1 MNVSKNW
8 AWQGGLSHIKNA
20 LIHGYN
26 EPWLL
31 FWARYKPFYSLG
43 VILKKSLLAG
53 LFAVAGVTLASSVFA
68 QLPAKMMPLAADVVV
83 LSATVDSV
91 DAKKRI
97 VVLKDANGNLAQM
110 NVAKS
115 VNDLDKV
122 KKGDVFLVEHAQA
135 VAVGLTAVGKDQKPG
150 VSGVRSVVVAG
161 KGSAKPFEETTDT
174 VYATVKISTI
184 DQKTRI
190 VTFTMPNGEK
200 QKVKVDQAVL
210 GLEKFK
216 AGDDVMVEFVDDTAI
231 GFVTPKK

>member
-1 MNVSKNW
+1 MVTMNCGSV
-8 AWQGGLSHIKNA
+8 LS
-20 LIHGYN
+20 
-26 EPWLL
+26 PS
-31 FWARYKPFYSLG
+31 KPFTQLG

-53 LFAVAGVTLASSVFA
+53 LFAAVGITFASSVFA
-68 QLPAKMMPLAADVVV
+68 QLPAKMLPLAADVVV

-135 VAVGLTAVGKDQKPG
+135 VAIGLTAVGKDQKPG
-150 VSGVRSVVVAG
+150 VSGVRSVVIAG
-161 KGSAKPFEETTDT
+161 KGSAKPFEETTET

-190 VTFTMPNGEK
+190 VTFTMPSGEK
-200 QKVKVDQAVL
+200 QKAKVDPAVL

-216 AGDDVMVEFVDDTAI
+216 AGDDVMIEFVDDTAI

>member
-1 MNVSKNW
+1 M
-8 AWQGGLSHIKNA
+8 
-20 LIHGYN
+20 
-26 EPWLL
+26 
-31 FWARYKPFYSLG
+31 
-43 VILKKSLLAG
+43 KKSLLAG
-53 LFAVAGVTLASSVFA
+53 LFAAIGITFTIAAFA
-68 QLPAKMMPLAADVVV
+68 QLPTKMLPLAADVVV

-115 VNDLDKV
+115 INDLDKV

-135 VAVGLTAVGKDQKPG
+135 IAVGLTAAAKDAKPG

-174 VYATVKISTI
+174 IYATVKISTI

-190 VTFTMPNGEK
+190 VTFTLPNGEK
-200 QKVKVDQAVL
+200 QKVKVDPSVL

-216 AGDDVMVEFVDDTAI
+216 AGDDVIVEFVDDTAI
-231 GFVTPKK
+231 GFVTAKK

>member
-1 MNVSKNW
+1 MARNRAHPK
-8 AWQGGLSHIKNA
+8 
-20 LIHGYN
+20 
-26 EPWLL
+26 L
-31 FWARYKPFYSLG
+31 FTQLG

-53 LFAVAGVTLASSVFA
+53 LFAAVGLTCAASVFA
-68 QLPAKMMPLAADVVV
+68 QLPAKMLPLAAEVVV

-110 NVAKS
+110 NVSKS

-150 VSGVRSVVVAG
+150 VSGVRSVVIAG
-161 KGSAKPFEETTDT
+161 KGSAKPFEETTET

-184 DQKTRI
+184 DQKARI

-200 QKVKVDQAVL
+200 QKAKVDPAVL

-216 AGDDVMVEFVDDTAI
+216 AGDDVMIEFVDDTAI

>member
-1 MNVSKNW
+1 MV
-8 AWQGGLSHIKNA
+8 
-20 LIHGYN
+20 
-26 EPWLL
+26 LL
-31 FWARYKPFYSLG
+31 GAHPNPFTYTG
-43 VILKKSLLAG
+43 VILKKSLLAS
-53 LFAVAGVTLASSVFA
+53 LFAAAGLAFATSSFA
-68 QLPAKMMPLAADVVV
+68 QAPAKMLPLAAEVIV
-83 LSATVDSV
+83 LTATVDSV
-91 DAKKRI
+91 DVKNRI

-122 KKGDVFLVEHAQA
+122 KKGDIFVVEHAQA
-135 VAVGLTAVGKDQKPG
+135 IAVGLTAVAKGAKPG

-174 VYATVKISTI
+174 IYATVKITTI
-184 DQKTRI
+184 DAKTRI
-190 VTFTMPNGEK
+190 VTFTLPSGEK

>member
-1 MNVSKNW
+1 MDCGSE
-8 AWQGGLSHIKNA
+8 LSPS
-20 LIHGYN
+20 
-26 EPWLL
+26 ET
-31 FWARYKPFYSLG
+31 FYSIRSYLEE
-43 VILKKSLLAG
+43 SLLAG
-53 LFAVAGVTLASSVFA
+53 LFAAVGIAFASSVFA
-68 QLPAKMMPLAADVVV
+68 QLPAKMMPLAADVAV

-97 VVLKDANGNLAQM
+97 VVLKDANGNLVQM
-110 NVAKS
+110 NVSKS
-115 VNDLDKV
+115 INDLDKV

-135 VAVGLTAVGKDQKPG
+135 IAVGLTAVGKDQKPG

-161 KGSAKPFEETTDT
+161 KGSAKPFEETTET

-190 VTFTMPNGEK
+190 VTFTMPSGEK
-200 QKVKVDQAVL
+200 QKVKVDPSVL